1 MKEYLRLFEGN
12 HEWAATIR
20 GTDPEYFT
28 RLAVSQEPQFLI
40 IGCCDSRVPTELLV
54 QARPGEIFTHR
65 NIANQ
70 AHPTDIS
77 MLSVLEYAVEV
88 LDVKHVM
95 VCGHYNCGGVK
106 AAMSAPGHMLVDNW
120 LQVVRDLRL
129 RHEDELEAL
138 DGDKAKFDRLVELNV
153 IEQVFQL
160 SRTPCIQKAWRKG
173 NRPILHGLVYDVHD
187 GLLKELVSGVDGEE
201 RAHELRKAV
210 TGVFPIVPE
219 TLSLAKA

>member
-12 HEWAATIR
+12 HAWATEILA
-20 GTDPEYFT
+20 TDPTYFES
-28 RLAVSQEPQFLI
+28 RAASQEPQFLI

-106 AAMSAPGHMLVDNW
+106 AAMSPPGSMLVDNW
-120 LQVVRDLRL
+120 LQVVRDLAL
-129 RHEDELEAL
+129 RHEDELETMPNQ
-138 DGDKAKFDRLVELNV
+138 KAKFDRLVELNV
-153 IEQVFQL
+153 VEQVFQL
-160 SRTPCIQKAWRKG
+160 SRTPVVQNAWRKG

-187 GLLKELVSGVDGEE
+187 GMLKELVSGIDGEE
-201 RAHELRKAV
+201 HAQELRRAV
-210 TGVFPIVPE
+210 TSVYPVVPLE
-219 TLSLAKA
+219 SVAR